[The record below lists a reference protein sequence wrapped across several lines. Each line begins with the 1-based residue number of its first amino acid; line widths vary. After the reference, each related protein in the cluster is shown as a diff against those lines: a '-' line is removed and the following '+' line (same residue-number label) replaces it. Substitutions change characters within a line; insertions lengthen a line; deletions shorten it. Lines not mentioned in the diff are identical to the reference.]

1 MLTIIK
7 WTFKAIKSIFM
18 FVLDMF
24 ASYDPKEEVEDE
36 YITQFENQIDVETG
50 EVIPVVIPKKHN

>member
-1 MLTIIK
+1 
-7 WTFKAIKSIFM
+7 M